1 MTPHTRR
8 LACGVAL
15 VITLSACG
23 ALPRSTSGQDEPSAL
38 AGGTQEPPSAEE
50 PRPAQDEARPTANK
64 PQPGRP
70 DPGIVAPAVSTALPV
85 EARNLRL
92 ARSGERELALR
103 FDLFNGTDKE
113 LSLGTLGLDARER
126 LVALVDP
133 VTGAAYGLAGNS
145 GEGRISEDVDVE
157 PGGSTPVTAVF
168 TAPPQETAELLVAL
182 NGMRPVMVPIG
193 AAGPEDGE
201 VPPGQG
207 DAQVGALVC
216 KVGKGSKEAF
226 TLPSDVLFEF
236 GSAKLSPAAR
246 SAITGL
252 GERVGASSGTVT
264 VDGHTD
270 GVGGDADNQTL
281 SERRAQAV
289 RQALGPSLGDSFD
302 YRAKGHGE
310 SDPVAPNAKPDGS
323 DDPRGRAKNRRVEVE
338 VDGEREPAAPVSG
351 GELSDAGLRAEV
363 DSVRRLSGYLLASV
377 KVTNPGSDP
386 APLSYENHFTPKELT
401 TGQLSVSG
409 PGSRHELC
417 GFAEPTYFD
426 FVGTL
431 SSGFMPGKLD
441 VLPAGAE
448 VTLWGLVPA
457 PPENVASVKIQ
468 LGGYG
473 EPLDAQITDG

>member
-8 LACGVAL
+8 LACGLAL
-15 VITLSACG
+15 VIGLSACG
-23 ALPRSTSGQDEPSAL
+23 ALPPPAAGRDEPSAPV
-38 AGGTQEPPSAEE
+38 GEPSAPAGEE
-50 PRPAQDEARPTANK
+50 PRSTEDEPRPSANK
-64 PQPGRP
+64 PQPRRP

-85 EARNLRL
+85 EGRNLRL
-92 ARSGERELALR
+92 ARTGDKELALR
-103 FDLFNGTDKE
+103 FDLFNGTDRE

-133 VTGAAYGLAGNS
+133 VTGTAYGLAGNS

-168 TAPPQETAELLVAL
+168 TAPPGETSELLVAL
-182 NGMRPVMVPIG
+182 NGLRPVMVPIG
-193 AAGPEDGE
+193 PAGPEDGA

-216 KVGKGSKEAF
+216 KVGKGGKEAF

-289 RQALGPSLGDSFD
+289 RQALGPSLGDTFD

-338 VDGEREPAAPVSG
+338 VDGRREPEAPVSG
-351 GELSDAGLRAEV
+351 GELADAGLRAEV

-377 KVTNPGSDP
+377 KVTNPGSEP

-448 VTLWGLVPA
+448 VTLWGLLPA
-457 PPENVASVKIQ
+457 PPENVASVKVQ

-473 EPLDAQITDG
+473 EPLDAQITEG